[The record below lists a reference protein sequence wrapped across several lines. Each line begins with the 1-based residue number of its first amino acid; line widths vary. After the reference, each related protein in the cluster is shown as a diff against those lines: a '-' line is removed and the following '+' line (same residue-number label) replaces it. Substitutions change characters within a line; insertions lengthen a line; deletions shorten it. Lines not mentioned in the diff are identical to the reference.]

1 MQECSGCCLNWFTA
15 FYFKKVCNHKRE
27 CHCNPGWAPPYC
39 DIQYADLP
47 QGTTLWSHLGTVCLC
62 GVLVVKVVKRKAIT
76 IAQGVNCYSGVCQ
89 VIVQLLRLEHK
100 TKAEEENLTLRR
112 TDWWNAVPLQF
123 PHPEQMQKLMKPLC
137 FLDTAWFWWKLSTRW
152 NISQFRWVHYT
163 CPYGKGS
170 IGNVWKEAEP

>member
-1 MQECSGCCLNWFTA
+1 M
-15 FYFKKVCNHKRE
+15 CNHKRE

-47 QGTTLWSHLGTVCLC
+47 QGTTPSSDLGTVCLC

-76 IAQGVNCYSGVCQ
+76 IAQGVNRYSGVCQ

-112 TDWWNAVPLQF
+112 TDW
-123 PHPEQMQKLMKPLC
+123 
-137 FLDTAWFWWKLSTRW
+137 
-152 NISQFRWVHYT
+152 
-163 CPYGKGS
+163 
-170 IGNVWKEAEP
+170 